1 MKKQNESSLT
11 NFWFLFALGT
21 AAGVTVSFLFGTKKG
36 RELLKTALE
45 NTENIEGKIAELIG
59 DIEKNDASAK
69 NEPVV
74 QALHSGLDLLID
86 KLKTRNSY

>member
-11 NFWFLFALGT
+11 NFWFLFALGA

-36 RELLKTALE
+36 RALLKTALE
-45 NTENIEGKIAELIG
+45 NTENIEEKIAGLVG
-59 DIEKNDASAK
+59 DMEKNDASEK
-69 NEPVV
+69 SEPVMQV
-74 QALHSGLDLLID
+74 LHSGLDLLID